1 MINLLRTAAIDRGI
15 ERGVTAERI
24 AEDNERTLLE
34 EGMEGV
40 VEVFNKLNDAA

>member
-1 MINLLRTAAIDRGI
+1 LRTAAIDRGI

-24 AEDNERTLLE
+24 ARDNEESLLA

-40 VEVFNKLNDAA
+40 VTVYEGLAKGSGGD